1 MSSSKITKK
10 ELEEIKAYTKKQF
23 IKLRKEGST
32 TAGVPGYL
40 TPAAFTGDEDG
51 DGTDAID
58 LEDDQYAY
66 SIKASTK
73 KPHFI
78 KLHEIS
84 YKNFKEDAN
93 TNEIQKVNN
102 KILEVSRMLREISR
116 SLDHSIKLKQ
126 ESKLDNTKYWKRT
139 NEAILKISR
148 RLAEVNKKARK
159 LANLKE
165 LATTSMKD
173 NLEDAFKSANI
184 TIEDISSTN
193 KNNSYEFNFSIAD
206 EASSEKK
213 SYAIDI
219 DEKGNLEYNGMGGYV
234 SLGNFNAKDA
244 LTAKIRTEFKA
255 QKT

>member
-40 TPAAFTGDEDG
+40 TPAAFTGKEDG

-165 LATTSMKD
+165 LATTSMEGK
-173 NLEDAFKSANI
+173 LKDAFDSAGI
-184 TIEDISSTN
+184 TITDISSTN
-193 KNNSYEFNFSIAD
+193 KNNSYEFNFFI
-206 EASSEKK
+206 EKK
-213 SYAIDI
+213 SYAIDV
-219 DEKGNLEYNGMGGYV
+219 DEKGNLEYNDMGNYEP
-234 SLGNFNAKDA
+234 LGNFNAKDA
-244 LTAKIRTEFKA
+244 FTAKIVEKFKV
-255 QKT
+255 

>member
-23 IKLRKEGST
+23 TKLRKEGST

-40 TPAAFTGDEDG
+40 TPAAFTGKEDG

-78 KLHEIS
+78 KLHEAS

-102 KILEVSRMLREISR
+102 KILEVSKMLREISR
-116 SLDHSIKLKQ
+116 SL
-126 ESKLDNTKYWKRT
+126 
-139 NEAILKISR
+139 
-148 RLAEVNKKARK
+148 
-159 LANLKE
+159 
-165 LATTSMKD
+165 
-173 NLEDAFKSANI
+173 
-184 TIEDISSTN
+184 
-193 KNNSYEFNFSIAD
+193 
-206 EASSEKK
+206 
-213 SYAIDI
+213 
-219 DEKGNLEYNGMGGYV
+219 
-234 SLGNFNAKDA
+234 
-244 LTAKIRTEFKA
+244 
-255 QKT
+255 

>member
-1 MSSSKITKK
+1 MSSNKITKK
-10 ELEEIKAYTKKQF
+10 ELDEIKAYTKKQF

-40 TPAAFTGDEDG
+40 TPAAFTGKEDG

-78 KLHEIS
+78 KLHEAS

-102 KILEVSRMLREISR
+102 KILEVSKMLREISR

-139 NEAILKISR
+139 NEAILKIIR
-148 RLAEVNKKARK
+148 RLAEVTKKANK

-165 LATTSMKD
+165 LAISSVKEK
-173 NLEDAFKSANI
+173 LIKSFSKAGIQINPA
-184 TIEDISSTN
+184 DVSSTN
-193 KNNSYEFNFSIAD
+193 KGTDNYEFDFYIDGEPYGIDCIKD
-206 EASSEKK
+206 EVMYQDMNKEVRL
-213 SYAIDI
+213 
-219 DEKGNLEYNGMGGYV
+219 GNLKQEEELIKNI
-234 SLGNFNAKDA
+234 AQ
-244 LTAKIRTEFKA
+244 TFKP
-255 QKT
+255 